1 MNRSEYAIRRKFIY
15 LHRIL
20 FAESIRG
27 NDAESGN
34 ASEANLL
41 WLGVIIIP
49 CFFLSVMKQSMI
61 FYASWK
67 EALKGLP
74 DSVRL
79 EVYEAAI
86 DFAMSGEEPEL
97 SGTAA
102 LAFFFIKQDI
112 IRDLQKYERICERN
126 RVNGKNGGAPT
137 GNRNASKSESTRNNP
152 NNPVGSKSTQIN
164 PKQPKTTQINPN
176 DNDNDN
182 DNDNEDDNDVYISSD
197 KSSDIST
204 ESDALSPT
212 PQIDLKQLA
221 KFFNSEMRI
230 HQALIPEIRTISG
243 QRKTHTLARIR
254 EHGKDTFA
262 RMIRIA
268 STNDFLNGKNDR
280 GWIANYD
287 WLVNPSNFVKVIEG
301 NYSSRNGNRNSQ
313 YNNEPG
319 SGSTDGEGYDTSL

>member
-41 WLGVIIIP
+41 WLGVIIVP
-49 CFFLSVMKQSMI
+49 CFFLSLMKQSMI

-67 EALKGLP
+67 EALKDLP

-102 LAFFFIKQDI
+102 LAFSFIRQDI
-112 IRDLQKYERICERN
+112 IRDMQKYERICERN
-126 RVNGKNGGAPT
+126 RANGKKGGAPA
-137 GNRNASKSESTRNNP
+137 GNRNASKAETTQNNP
-152 NNPVGSKSTQIN
+152 NNPVGAKSTQ
-164 PKQPKTTQINPN
+164 TTQNNP
-176 DNDNDN
+176 N
-182 DNDNEDDNDVYISSD
+182 DNDNEDDNDIYISSD

-204 ESDALSPT
+204 ESDALSPAA

-221 KFFNSEMRI
+221 KFFNSEMRS

>member
-34 ASEANLL
+34 VSEANLL

-67 EALKGLP
+67 EALKDLP

-102 LAFFFIKQDI
+102 LAFSFIRQDI
-112 IRDLQKYERICERN
+112 IRDMQKYERICERN
-126 RVNGKNGGAPT
+126 RANGKKGGAPA
-137 GNRNASKSESTRNNP
+137 GNRNASKADSTQNNP
-152 NNPVGSKSTQIN
+152 NNPVGAKSTQ
-164 PKQPKTTQINPN
+164 TTQNNP
-176 DNDNDN
+176 NDN
-182 DNDNEDDNDVYISSD
+182 DNDNEDDNDIYISSD

-204 ESDALSPT
+204 ESDALSPAT

-280 GWIANYD
+280 GWVANYD

>member
-102 LAFFFIKQDI
+102 LAFSFIRQDI
-112 IRDLQKYERICERN
+112 IRDMQKYERICERN
-126 RVNGKNGGAPT
+126 RANGKKGGAPA
-137 GNRNASKSESTRNNP
+137 GNRNASKAESTQNNP
-152 NNPVGSKSTQIN
+152 NNPVGAKSTQ
-164 PKQPKTTQINPN
+164 TTQNNP
-176 DNDNDN
+176 N

-204 ESDALSPT
+204 ESDALSPAV

-221 KFFNSEMRI
+221 KFFNSEMRS

-280 GWIANYD
+280 AWVANYY

-319 SGSTDGEGYDTSL
+319 SGSADGEGYDTSL

>member
-86 DFAMSGEEPEL
+86 DFAMSGDEPEL

-102 LAFFFIKQDI
+102 LAFSFIRQDI
-112 IRDLQKYERICERN
+112 IRDMQKYERICERN
-126 RVNGKNGGAPT
+126 RANGKKGGAPA
-137 GNRNASKSESTRNNP
+137 GNRNASKAETTQNNP
-152 NNPVGSKSTQIN
+152 NNPVGAKSTQ
-164 PKQPKTTQINPN
+164 TTQNNP
-176 DNDNDN
+176 NDN

-204 ESDALSPT
+204 ESDTLSPAT

-221 KFFNSEMRI
+221 KFFNSEMRS
-230 HQALIPEIRTISG
+230 HKALIPEIRTISG

-280 GWIANYD
+280 AWVANYD

-319 SGSTDGEGYDTSL
+319 SSSTDGEGYDTSL

>member
-1 MNRSEYAIRRKFIY
+1 MNRSEYAILRKFIY

-41 WLGVIIIP
+41 WLGVIIVP

-67 EALKGLP
+67 EALKDLP

-102 LAFFFIKQDI
+102 LAFSFIRQDI
-112 IRDLQKYERICERN
+112 IRDMQKYERICERN
-126 RVNGKNGGAPT
+126 RANGKKGGAPA
-137 GNRNASKSESTRNNP
+137 GNRNASKAESTQNNP
-152 NNPVGSKSTQIN
+152 NNPVGAKSTQ
-164 PKQPKTTQINPN
+164 TTQNNP
-176 DNDNDN
+176 N
-182 DNDNEDDNDVYISSD
+182 DNDNEDDNDIYISSD

-280 GWIANYD
+280 AWVANYD

>member
-86 DFAMSGEEPEL
+86 DFAMSGEDPEL

-102 LAFFFIKQDI
+102 LAFSFIRQDI
-112 IRDLQKYERICERN
+112 IRDMQKYERICERN
-126 RVNGKNGGAPT
+126 RANGKKGGAPA
-137 GNRNASKSESTRNNP
+137 GNRNASKAETTQNNP
-152 NNPVGSKSTQIN
+152 NNPVGAKSTQ
-164 PKQPKTTQINPN
+164 TTQNNP
-176 DNDNDN
+176 NDN

-204 ESDALSPT
+204 ESDMLSPAV

-221 KFFNSEMRI
+221 KFFNSEMRR

-280 GWIANYD
+280 AWVANYD